1 MLLEPLAIPL
11 AAAVMNLIAGAGQAF
26 PARPAPGEPEP
37 LRTVE
42 IRVYTLKDGVRE
54 RFHRAVERDVMPL
67 LRQAKI
73 DVIAY
78 GPSAHDEVSYFLI
91 RAFRDLDERAQ
102 LEDAFY
108 GSKAWPLGPR
118 EAIIS
123 AIDHYSTAIVRLSE
137 PTVRSLQSS
146 LTGGNTS
153 AVLEAAAQR
162 ASDVAALLARNETYV
177 RAAEAGDVE
186 RFEQIL
192 ADDFWASLPDGSH
205 LNREAF
211 LARLSSPATIT
222 DLRAHD
228 VDVRVTGDF
237 AIVHARTTFRTKD
250 GRRGAGRYT
259 DVWARRSGRWLC
271 IAAHVTRYDPSN
283 NR

>member
-1 MLLEPLAIPL
+1 MCGPVGTVGGLSRPHTLPGASISVFVGAYAPVALSKDRDSAAARSARTCGHAARAPGDSL

-26 PARPAPGEPEP
+26 PPRPAPGEPEP

-108 GSKAWPLGPR
+108 GSKAWQLGPR

-177 RAAEAGDVE
+177 RAAVIVLM
-186 RFEQIL
+186 IL
-192 ADDFWASLPDGSH
+192 IS
-205 LNREAF
+205 
-211 LARLSSPATIT
+211 AT
-222 DLRAHD
+222 
-228 VDVRVTGDF
+228 
-237 AIVHARTTFRTKD
+237 
-250 GRRGAGRYT
+250 
-259 DVWARRSGRWLC
+259 
-271 IAAHVTRYDPSN
+271 P
-283 NR
+283 